1 MRLSY
6 PINLDVED
14 KICVVVGGG
23 RVAHR
28 KICGLLEAKAR
39 VYVIAPELCDE
50 LHALLDDRSITWH
63 ERSYE
68 AGCLPRGVLMIAAT
82 DDPIVNRLAA
92 TEAIDKGML
101 INVVDRS
108 FDGGLRF
115 ENPSTIRRGKF
126 MLTISTGGA
135 SPALS
140 KLIRQTLENIFDD
153 DFGQRLDEIE
163 SMRSTVKHNVEVNIR
178 NALDSYRAQS
188 QDGTD

>member
-1 MRLSY
+1 
-6 PINLDVED
+6 
-14 KICVVVGGG
+14 
-23 RVAHR
+23 
-28 KICGLLEAKAR
+28 
-39 VYVIAPELCDE
+39 
-50 LHALLDDRSITWH
+50 
-63 ERSYE
+63 
-68 AGCLPRGVLMIAAT
+68 MIAAT
-82 DDPIVNRLAA
+82 DDPSVNRLAA

-126 MLTISTGGA
+126 MLTISTSGA

-140 KLIRQTLENIFDD
+140 KLLRQTLENIFDE

-163 SMRSTVKHNVEVNIR
+163 SMRSTAKHNVEVNIR